1 MKFKKLTVAAL
12 IAMGISATAI
22 SNAMAACPCNSNY
35 DNKTLKAPCEKVQ
48 KHDKCNKC
56 HKQKHKC
63 KCKSEPV
70 ERCAKAAQPTC
81 ANCASAQ
88 TTSRCDMRQIYG
100 YPNAIYGTNNYVGE
114 MSNSITSGETELNPM
129 LSGTTI
135 VPEGSITGAASQ
147 LPYLKSN
154 MDTINGVRVDSNES
168 HNNCGCPIDIHTE
181 NSIPALKKSYE
192 PFEYKSN
199 LKGMT
204 GSAANLL
211 NYFPDVPE
219 QYWAS
224 CDIDKLAMNDVVV
237 GYPDKM
243 FKPNKSVTRAEFA
256 TMLVKGFNMDS
267 CALEPKCIFSDVP
280 AGNWANPLIAKAV
293 DENLM
298 KGYPNGR
305 FMPNNHVTR
314 AEALTAMAK
323 GLNNCSM
330 DECKAKEILSKYK
343 DGSRLPSWSQIAI
356 ATAIENGALSD
367 LPNSDMIMPNKAA
380 SRADI
385 ASMLQNIR
393 VAGGYD
399 QNPKTANAS
408 CPVDDGKQAY
418 LENEEIVKIPTLKL
432 EFLDQVNAKSAH
444 VGQHFAATT
453 LEQVTINGQVFPCGS
468 RVNGKVI
475 EVIRPNGCKEKGAL
489 KLAFTEIQNGDC
501 KAQLPKQILTAQ
513 ICKQKNPNFIA
524 RTLTFPFTW
533 AGTLAGTSAR
543 AVGGMITN
551 LGNAVEN
558 VSNGVGTTLGETAQG
573 QFRAAGRSLGD
584 SIVETV
590 KAPVDLTRTALS
602 GTMGLFQTSG
612 DEIAYLVDPKGS
624 RISAVNPKEQI
635 TIAFGC
641 ANK

>member
-12 IAMGISATAI
+12 IALGISGTAVT
-22 SNAMAACPCNSNY
+22 SAMAACPCSSAE
-35 DNKTLKAPCEKVQ
+35 KPQLSTPCEKVTN
-48 KHDKCNKC
+48 KCGKC
-56 HKQKHKC
+56 HKAKTKC
-63 KCKSEPV
+63 KCQKETN
-70 ERCAKAAQPTC
+70 ERCAKKAQPTC
-81 ANCASAQ
+81 ASCASAQ
-88 TTSRCDMRQIYG
+88 TTDRKDMKQIYG

-114 MSNSITSGETELNPM
+114 MSNSITSSESQLNPN
-129 LSGTTI
+129 LAGATI
-135 VPEGSITGAASQ
+135 SAEGSMTGAATQ
-147 LPYLKSN
+147 LPYLNSDMN
-154 MDTINGVRVDSNES
+154 TINGVSVYGEEKYIDGS
-168 HNNCGCPIDIHTE
+168 CPIDIHTE
-181 NSIPALKKSYE
+181 NSLDTLRKSYE
-192 PFEYKSN
+192 PFDLQSN

-204 GSAANLL
+204 GAAANLL

-219 QYWAS
+219 QHWAS

-243 FKPNKSVTRAEFA
+243 FKPNRNVSRAEFA
-256 TMLVKGFNMDS
+256 TMLVKGFNMDNCS
-267 CALEPKCIFSDVP
+267 LEPKCIFSDVP
-280 AGNWANPLIAKAV
+280 AGNWANPMIAKAV
-293 DENLM
+293 DEQLM

-323 GLNNCSM
+323 GLNNCSI

-343 DGSRLPSWSQIAI
+343 DGNRVPSWSQIPI

-367 LPNSDMIMPNKAA
+367 LPNSDMILPDKAA

-385 ASMLQNIR
+385 ASMLQNVR

-399 QNPKTANAS
+399 TNPKTANAA
-408 CPVDDGKQAY
+408 CPIDTSKQVY
-418 LENEEIVKIPTLKL
+418 LENEEVVKIPTLKL
-432 EFLDQVNAKSAH
+432 EFLDEVNAKSAH
-444 VGQHFAATT
+444 VGQRFAATT
-453 LEQVTINGQVFPCGS
+453 LEEVTINGQVFPCGS

-489 KLAFTEIQNGDC
+489 KLAFTEIQNGNC

-513 ICKQKNPNFIA
+513 INKTKNPHFVA
-524 RTLTFPFTW
+524 RTLAFPFTW
-533 AGTLAGTSAR
+533 AGTLVGTTAR
-543 AVGGMITN
+543 AAGGIVTN

-558 VSNGVGTTLGETAQG
+558 VSNGVGTALGETSQG
-573 QFRAAGRSLGD
+573 QFKAAGRSVGD
-584 SIVETV
+584 SLIETV
-590 KAPVDLTRTALS
+590 KAPIDVTRTALS

-612 DEIAYLVDPKGS
+612 DEIAYVVDPKGA
-624 RISAVNPKEQI
+624 RISAVNPKEHI